1 MALLSPPALSISLF
15 AQTQQNLLLREHEA
29 EKSASSFAANIE
41 SAVSAS
47 TRRSLQAAGYG
58 LTGLVLWQCKTGM
71 GGRVVGEF
79 AADTALSSTPDPSH
93 GNTDGRPLL
102 GTHGIRVGDI
112 LRVMVVASGASK
124 KPTKDKDGRTIDL
137 SKGPEGVV
145 TKASE
150 KSICIAFGQSGVG
163 STSKQD
169 DEGVEELW
177 GRKLW
182 A

>member
-1 MALLSPPALSISLF
+1 MSLPYPLSIPLF
-15 AQTQQNLLLREHEA
+15 AQAQQNLLLREHEA
-29 EKSASSFAANIE
+29 EKSASSFATSIG
-41 SAVSAS
+41 SATSAS

-79 AADTALSSTPDPSH
+79 AADTALSSTPDPSR

-102 GTHGIRVGDI
+102 GMHGIRVGDI

-124 KPTKDKDGRTIDL
+124 KPTRDKNGRTTDL
-137 SKGPEGVV
+137 SKAPEGVV

-163 STSKQD
+163 DASKHD

-177 GRKLW
+177 GKKLW

>member
-1 MALLSPPALSISLF
+1 MSLPYPLSIPLF
-15 AQTQQNLLLREHEA
+15 AQAQQDLLLREHEA
-29 EKSASSFAANIE
+29 EKSASSFATSIG
-41 SAVSAS
+41 SATSAS

-79 AADTALSSTPDPSH
+79 AADTALSSTPDPSR

-102 GTHGIRVGDI
+102 GMHGIRVGDI

-124 KPTKDKDGRTIDL
+124 MPTRDKNGRTTDL
-137 SKGPEGVV
+137 SKAPEGVV

-163 STSKQD
+163 DASKHD

-177 GRKLW
+177 GKKLW